1 MIDRYALPELRDL
14 FGERHR
20 LNLWLRIELLAV
32 EALRDEGVVPEAD
45 YQRIR
50 AAAGEVD
57 VERAREI
64 ERESQHDVIAFL
76 RSVTER
82 LGPEGR
88 WLHYGL
94 TSSDVLDTASA
105 VVLRDAAQIVERELA
120 RLVEVVHRLALQY
133 RDTPMVGRSH
143 GIHAEPMTF
152 GFKVAGWYAELQR
165 DATRL
170 ARARDGIAVGS
181 ISGAVGTHANVSGG
195 VEAHVLSGLGLAADP
210 APTQVVS
217 RDRHAELLTTLAILG
232 GTLERMA
239 VELRHLQRTEVGE
252 AFEPFGSGQ
261 QGSSAMPHKR
271 NPILAERVTGLAR
284 LLRADALVG
293 LENMALWHERDISH
307 SSAERFVFERAT
319 GVAAYATRTMA
330 DILDGLEVDADRMRA
345 NLEQLGGMVYSEA
358 LLLAMVA
365 RGADR
370 QAAYRLVQGAAKR
383 AWAGER
389 SFHDALLDDPAV
401 GEWLSADEIE
411 RAMDLEHHLG
421 GHRGHL
427 PCARPRR
434 RRLTS
439 PCGAGEPW
447 PRRSWASSRIG
458 RTCGCPAPS
467 RGSPPSVG
475 SRWSSRSFS
484 RRRRG
489 SSPSWARGSTP
500 PVSGRST
507 SCCSARRPWRS
518 PSCCSCWRRSAT
530 RCCSQPANDDVHGVA
545 TSSRCWCRT

>member
-1 MIDRYALPELRDL
+1 MIDRYALPEMRDL

-20 LNLWLRIELLAV
+20 LDLWLRIELLAV

-64 ERESQHDVIAFL
+64 EREAQHDVIAFL

-105 VVLRDAAQIVERELA
+105 VVLRDAAQIIERELA

-143 GIHAEPMTF
+143 GIHAEPITF

-165 DATRL
+165 DAARL

-217 RDRHAELLTTLAILG
+217 RDRHAELLTTFAILG

-307 SSAERFVFERAT
+307 SSAERFVFERAL
-319 GVAAYATRTMA
+319 GVSAYATRTLA
-330 DILDGLEVDADRMRA
+330 NILDGLEVDAERMRA
-345 NLEQLGGMVYSEA
+345 NLDQLGGMVYSEA
-358 LLLAMVA
+358 LLLAMIA
-365 RGADR
+365 KGADR
-370 QAAYRLVQGAAKR
+370 QHAYRLVQSAARR
-383 AWAGER
+383 AWSAEATFR
-389 SFHDALLDDPAV
+389 EALASDGAV
-401 GEWLSADEIE
+401 AEWLSADEID
-411 RAMDLEHHLG
+411 RAMDLEHHLDGIRVTYRALGLDEG
-421 GHRGHL
+421 G
-427 PCARPRR
+427 
-434 RRLTS
+434 
-439 PCGAGEPW
+439 
-447 PRRSWASSRIG
+447 
-458 RTCGCPAPS
+458 
-467 RGSPPSVG
+467 
-475 SRWSSRSFS
+475 
-484 RRRRG
+484 
-489 SSPSWARGSTP
+489 
-500 PVSGRST
+500 
-507 SCCSARRPWRS
+507 
-518 PSCCSCWRRSAT
+518 
-530 RCCSQPANDDVHGVA
+530 
-545 TSSRCWCRT
+545 